1 MPTYNVVVKPNTLT
15 EEQKLRVA
23 QAITDEH
30 HEATGAPKFYVQVII
45 DEIPGRKRFVSG
57 YPCEKQMGICG
68 YIRSGRNDKQR
79 ADLMRNLADRVAK
92 AAGLDSNTI
101 WCDLVMV
108 EPANILKYGCVF
120 PPPGEEQAWFEG
132 LPDNAKQ
139 IIEKIRTGKWDV

>member
-57 YPCEKQMGICG
+57 YPCEKQMWICG

-120 PPPGEEQAWFEG
+120 SPPGEEQAWIEG
-132 LPDNAKQ
+132 LSDNVKQ
-139 IIEKIRTGKWDV
+139 IIEEIRTGKWDA